1 MCRGRFGPD
10 EGYVLQPRGWMFIGG
25 GHASSVESW
34 GRPPVD
40 TLAERQWPLP
50 AIALFVW
57 PCFFSFFVGLG
68 DWLPASFSLSELSQG
83 LYLIVLFL
91 LYRVPGNTCCTE
103 TRECLH

>member
-1 MCRGRFGPD
+1 MRASGR
-10 EGYVLQPRGWMFIGG
+10 YVGG
-25 GHASSVESW
+25 EAVATASDRLVC
-34 GRPPVD
+34 
-40 TLAERQWPLP
+40 LAL
-50 AIALFVW
+50 
-57 PCFFSFFVGLG
+57 FFSFFVGLG